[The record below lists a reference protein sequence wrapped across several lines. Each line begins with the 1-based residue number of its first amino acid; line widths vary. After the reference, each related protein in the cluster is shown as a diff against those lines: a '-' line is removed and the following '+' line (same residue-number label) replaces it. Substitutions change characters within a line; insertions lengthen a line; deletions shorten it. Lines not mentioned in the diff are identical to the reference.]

1 MNALAQTAPLR
12 IVTVEDDPR
21 FRKSFALLLKTVPGF
36 THQASHSSAEPLL
49 AEARKAR
56 TQGVLPSFDL
66 VLTDLGLP
74 GLDGIG
80 LTRELKSLFPALRV
94 IVLSVFED
102 PANVLAAICSGADGY
117 LLKGSSPDEIV
128 AGLQQIRCDRA
139 PLSSAL
145 ASTMLQFVRESHRL
159 TQSGVRLPKDLGLSQ
174 RQLDV
179 LRGLVDGLS
188 YSEIGTRLAISTE
201 TVRGHV
207 HNIYTTLQVR
217 NVAEA
222 VRFAIKHGLA

>member
-1 MNALAQTAPLR
+1 
-12 IVTVEDDPR
+12 
-21 FRKSFALLLKTVPGF
+21 
-36 THQASHSSAEPLL
+36 
-49 AEARKAR
+49 
-56 TQGVLPSFDL
+56 
-66 VLTDLGLP
+66 
-74 GLDGIG
+74 
-80 LTRELKSLFPALRV
+80 
-94 IVLSVFED
+94 VFED

-117 LLKGSSPDEIV
+117 LLKGAPPDEIV
-128 AGLQQIRCDRA
+128 AGLQQIRRDQA

-145 ASTMLQFVRESHRL
+145 AATMMQFVRESHRL
-159 TQSGVRLPKDLGLSQ
+159 TRSGVRLPKDLGLSP

-188 YSEIGTRLAISTE
+188 YAEIGARLDISTE

-207 HNIYTTLQVR
+207 HNIYVALQVR